1 MPKIMIDLH
10 TLSYHFKIN
19 KKDLICG
26 YQLNKIRFTV
36 EQFFQRLIECGAE
49 LIFAFQK
56 VRTTFYFRFGLT
68 E

>member
-1 MPKIMIDLH
+1 MIDLH

-26 YQLNKIRFTV
+26 YQLNKIKFTV

-56 VRTTFYFRFGLT
+56 VRTTRLF
-68 E
+68 EN